1 MANGRGKAAIGG
13 EGLLHQPQMSIQQQL
28 RQRAMEEEAAKNQ
41 KKAEFRQWKQRPEK
55 FRERHKKYLQERGRE
70 ATKEHVEEP
79 KSGKVH
85 DINDQVQ
92 VVQKWWSQMQ
102 QEDLEELREK
112 GQANATIRL

>member
-1 MANGRGKAAIGG
+1 
-13 EGLLHQPQMSIQQQL
+13 
-28 RQRAMEEEAAKNQ
+28 MEE
-41 KKAEFRQWKQRPEK
+41 
-55 FRERHKKYLQERGRE
+55 H
-70 ATKEHVEEP
+70 

-112 GQANATIRL
+112 GQANATIRLQLPLSRVVKKFVQWKIFQD